1 MSFDDDDADGGANGA
16 KSLIGRLWDK
26 NDGDMATT
34 ATLPPSTPGG
44 STSAVGADSV
54 PKVNTKAVT
63 TASDATT
70 KTTIAATSQ
79 PAKSART
86 PVQGKLGP
94 TSPRPRADSESSEG
108 SERKVDLLATNSINS
123 SSDDNDLVRAR
134 REERRTKVTSPS
146 FLLSFSQFSSHFVS
160 SH

>member
-1 MSFDDDDADGGANGA
+1 MSFNDDDADGGADGA
-16 KSLIGRLWDK
+16 KSLLGRLWDK

-34 ATLPPSTPGG
+34 ATQPPSTPGG
-44 STSAVGADSV
+44 SADSV

-63 TASDATT
+63 TASVATT
-70 KTTIAATSQ
+70 KTTIAATPL

-94 TSPRPRADSESSEG
+94 ISPRPRADSESSEG
-108 SERKVDLLATNSINS
+108 SERKVNLLATNSINS

-134 REERRTKVTSPS
+134 REERRTKVTSP
-146 FLLSFSQFSSHFVS
+146 FLFSSHFFS